1 MALKIKPT
9 LLTKITMGTFLL
21 FLILNGAY
29 YLLLGLNIQFLKA
42 ESGIYLANAGKVHAE
57 GIAFIIPIM
66 KNGYNGHFA
75 PLTFLA
81 EFWQSQLFGTHETY
95 WFWRQMIVVSLF
107 MTCISFFSI
116 SLAMLESDLEKPTIP
131 TSLAGI
137 SIAVIFGF
145 QPIVTTLVSWPFMAI
160 QLFCLSLA
168 ILSFLYLIKFSNSN
182 SRTHLWLALVLA
194 YSTMHVFGTGLA
206 ISVSVLFT
214 ATILIALRWYVAGE
228 EKSVLRQSLTPVFV
242 LLAFTIIHTVLM
254 VRSVGGTPPSES
266 VSIGVSIAR
275 YGAIFIEL
283 LHTSLRSIWAQ
294 GGILNPEMRGMGA
307 DSCYGWGL
315 IFILSVTMFSLMHS
329 YLKTP
334 SEKALSRITITMLPT
349 LTLIIIV
356 GMITYRIRT
365 EPSNNV
371 LIGYINTDRYLIFSS
386 FCGLVFIAGLY
397 LISKVKL
404 SASSA
409 AAFLTAAIV
418 CVCGNAVFMH
428 KVPYII
434 WPEKLISHTD
444 YWNGILNSVK
454 DDTDYQSANWNQSMK
469 TVTDFDIT
477 PLTFQQLIE
486 NDLEDRGQKR
496 P

>member
-1 MALKIKPT
+1 
-9 LLTKITMGTFLL
+9 
-21 FLILNGAY
+21 
-29 YLLLGLNIQFLKA
+29 
-42 ESGIYLANAGKVHAE
+42 
-57 GIAFIIPIM
+57 
-66 KNGYNGHFA
+66 
-75 PLTFLA
+75 
-81 EFWQSQLFGTHETY
+81 
-95 WFWRQMIVVSLF
+95 MIVVSLF
-107 MTCISFFSI
+107 MTCITYFSI
-116 SLAMLESDLEKPTIP
+116 SLAMLESDLEKPTIL

-168 ILSFLYLIKFSNSN
+168 ILSFLYLVKFSNSN

-242 LLAFTIIHTVLM
+242 LLTFTIIHTVLM

-315 IFILSVTMFSLMHS
+315 IFILSVTIFSLIHS

-334 SEKALSRITITMLPT
+334 SEKALSRITMTMLPT

>member
-1 MALKIKPT
+1 M
-9 LLTKITMGTFLL
+9 
-21 FLILNGAY
+21 
-29 YLLLGLNIQFLKA
+29 
-42 ESGIYLANAGKVHAE
+42 HA
-57 GIAFIIPIM
+57 
-66 KNGYNGHFA
+66 
-75 PLTFLA
+75 
-81 EFWQSQLFGTHETY
+81 
-95 WFWRQMIVVSLF
+95 
-107 MTCISFFSI
+107 
-116 SLAMLESDLEKPTIP
+116 
-131 TSLAGI
+131 
-137 SIAVIFGF
+137 
-145 QPIVTTLVSWPFMAI
+145 
-160 QLFCLSLA
+160 
-168 ILSFLYLIKFSNSN
+168 
-182 SRTHLWLALVLA
+182 
-194 YSTMHVFGTGLA
+194 FGTGLA

-315 IFILSVTMFSLMHS
+315 IFILSVTIFSLMHS

-454 DDTDYQSANWNQSMK
+454 DDTDYQSANWNQSMN